1 MARKVTIVKAAITI
15 DLKDRSGITKQT
27 GIPIGMFKNSA
38 KMKEFSFMDDGLSAV
53 TAVADRVFDT
63 YYESLIY
70 PAVTIFRYL
79 FPRMRFN
86 VNITVSGSNP
96 YVWHKNKY
104 YTGEYITFMAML
116 PKFKTWHD
124 AYYVTRALFSAT
136 SLNEV
141 AANLSKCQTATF
153 EDYDYTKIKKT
164 YKKACEYGLKCLKWS
179 EHWDESNWPTFNK
192 HDPIFTDASVFVKP
206 VDIEAPIEVWNFY
219 DNSVKDAGQIQA
231 DIDASIKLMQGLASE
246 KEKSLFLDDE
256 GYFDLD

>member
-27 GIPIGMFKNSA
+27 GIPIGMFKNAA
-38 KMKEFSFMDDGLSAV
+38 KLVEFSFMDDGLTAV

-79 FPRMRFN
+79 FPRMRVN
-86 VNITVSGSNP
+86 VNITVSGSTP

-104 YTGEYITFMAML
+104 YTGEYITFMVML

-136 SLNEV
+136 PLTEV

-153 EDYDYTKIKKT
+153 EHYDYASLKKT

-179 EHWDESNWPTFNK
+179 DHWNDLEWPKFNTQN
-192 HDPIFTDASVFVKP
+192 PIFTDASVFAKP
-206 VDIEAPIEVWNFY
+206 VGLDAPIEVWNFY
-219 DNSVKDAGQIQA
+219 DHSVKDAGQIQA
-231 DIDASIKLMQGLASE
+231 DQDACLKILKESMDPDE
-246 KEKSLFLDDE
+246 KDLFLDEE
-256 GYFDLD
+256 GYFDVH